1 MRERDSLRSNI
12 HNIVEGQLVVC
23 TNLSNSFGV
32 IIPTLMA
39 HVAEYDEYWRRRAQ
53 ESLNNTLKAYHP
65 EPENITASVNMA
77 VHE

>member
-1 MRERDSLRSNI
+1 MGKSKLFMI
-12 HNIVEGQLVVC
+12 ILI
-23 TNLSNSFGV
+23 SFGV

-65 EPENITASVNMA
+65 EPENITASMNMA
-77 VHE
+77 VHEKARGYDVRPQS